1 MQQLVQVAGAAL
13 ACDADFYDVASGM
26 AAPQAGRHHRPPGLA
41 VTAPPVHGGEL
52 YFTSLTATEA
62 RPARKPAERSADDT
76 GRAISQPISPV
87 VMSCTRSRPVTP
99 SHPGGAYPQPLHA
112 AEDEWTPEERRMLE
126 PPYAWE
132 RRDNTASEE
141 WLRSAGPGHMAS
153 AGRYREDAQEHPAAP
168 KTQPHRAA
176 GGGLNTED

>member
-1 MQQLVQVAGAAL
+1 
-13 ACDADFYDVASGM
+13 
-26 AAPQAGRHHRPPGLA
+26 
-41 VTAPPVHGGEL
+41 
-52 YFTSLTATEA
+52 
-62 RPARKPAERSADDT
+62 
-76 GRAISQPISPV
+76 
-87 VMSCTRSRPVTP
+87 
-99 SHPGGAYPQPLHA
+99 
-112 AEDEWTPEERRMLE
+112 MLE

-132 RRDNTASEE
+132 RRDNIASDE